1 MKCTHPKQPENLVD
15 GKCATCKQVKE
26 MRAMARESKGELRK
40 CLNSL
45 VEFFVRGDF
54 VVDAKNGK
62 SLLEL
67 EKELRKK
74 L

>member
-1 MKCTHPKQPENLVD
+1 MVNAQRVSRLKKCEQWPV
-15 GKCATCKQVKE
+15 
-26 MRAMARESKGELRK
+26 REKGELRK

-67 EKELRKK
+67 EKELRAQKEK